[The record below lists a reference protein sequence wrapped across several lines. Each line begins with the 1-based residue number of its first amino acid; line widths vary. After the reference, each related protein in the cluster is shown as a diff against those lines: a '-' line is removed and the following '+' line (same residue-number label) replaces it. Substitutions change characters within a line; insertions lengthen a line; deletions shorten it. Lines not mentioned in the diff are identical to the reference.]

1 MSLFQEGRMSNVTF
15 TEADFA
21 SMDKK
26 SKELLGWT
34 FKEKFGMSIKEMVA
48 DPTKGQEAILS
59 AKRKAGI
66 VDRIK
71 IGKIMDF
78 LTEPDWEQTL
88 KEKLA

>member
-1 MSLFQEGRMSNVTF
+1 MSNVTF
-15 TEADFA
+15 TEADFS

-26 SKELLGWT
+26 SKEMLGWT

-48 DPTKGQEAILS
+48 DPIKGQEAILA